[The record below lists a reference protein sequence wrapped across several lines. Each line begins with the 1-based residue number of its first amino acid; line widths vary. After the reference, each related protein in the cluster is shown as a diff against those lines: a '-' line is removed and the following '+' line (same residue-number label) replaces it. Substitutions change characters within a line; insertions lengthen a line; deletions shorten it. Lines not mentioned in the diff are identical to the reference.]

1 MLIPENIDKF
11 ESEGERLL
19 YLKFKNDKSASNFYV
34 LHSVFTNY
42 HCRNITG
49 ELDFLVLAPGH
60 GIFAIEVKHGDVS
73 REGGTWLY
81 ENRYGEVTAKK
92 TSPFSQVSGT
102 MNSIRAFLL
111 NKLADKKENDRFSK
125 ILFGTGVAFT
135 SMNKFVDFGQ
145 EAHSWQILTRQSMK
159 LPVYNY
165 ICALSKGLHNQ
176 HKRKYW
182 YDVNLSIPTDEDCR
196 KIIQILR
203 GDFDINYSEINKI
216 IDSDYL
222 IEEHT
227 KEQFHLLD
235 FLNYN
240 KRCLIQGP
248 AGTGKTIM
256 AIEVARRNILA
267 GEKVA
272 LLCFNRQLGLKLKK
286 SLECLLENKMERCYA
301 GIFHMFLLDNTKLTV
316 PESEDDK
323 TYFYK
328 ETLPFEF
335 LLEKEYIPEEEKY
348 DLLILDE
355 AQDLVSPSYIEV
367 FNTILKGGLKN
378 GSWVFF
384 GDFSN
389 QAIYLN
395 NPFETIN
402 LLNELSTFT
411 KYPPLKINCR
421 NTKKIANHNTLL
433 TGADKPD
440 FTGKSIE
447 GNSIVEV
454 FPGKNKQIECIE
466 GVLKGLL
473 KESIPMEKVI
483 LLSPRRIENTFLK
496 DSPFVSELLSKALT
510 YSTIHSFKGLES
522 TVIVIFGFEEITSE
536 DSQRLLYIGISR
548 ARQRLYLILSKEL
561 KKDYQKIVAKNSIKL
576 NENGN

>member
-1 MLIPENIDKF
+1 
-11 ESEGERLL
+11 
-19 YLKFKNDKSASNFYV
+19 
-34 LHSVFTNY
+34 
-42 HCRNITG
+42 
-49 ELDFLVLAPGH
+49 
-60 GIFAIEVKHGDVS
+60 VS
-73 REGGTWLY
+73 FP
-81 ENRYGEVTAKK
+81 N
-92 TSPFSQVSGT
+92 
-102 MNSIRAFLL
+102 
-111 NKLADKKENDRFSK
+111 
-125 ILFGTGVAFT
+125 
-135 SMNKFVDFGQ
+135 
-145 EAHSWQILTRQSMK
+145 
-159 LPVYNY
+159 
-165 ICALSKGLHNQ
+165 
-176 HKRKYW
+176 
-182 YDVNLSIPTDEDCR
+182 
-196 KIIQILR
+196 
-203 GDFDINYSEINKI
+203 
-216 IDSDYL
+216 
-222 IEEHT
+222 
-227 KEQFHLLD
+227 
-235 FLNYN
+235 
-240 KRCLIQGP
+240 
-248 AGTGKTIM
+248 
-256 AIEVARRNILA
+256 
-267 GEKVA
+267 
-272 LLCFNRQLGLKLKK
+272 
-286 SLECLLENKMERCYA
+286 
-301 GIFHMFLLDNTKLTV
+301 
-316 PESEDDK
+316 
-323 TYFYK
+323 
-328 ETLPFEF
+328 
-335 LLEKEYIPEEEKY
+335 
-348 DLLILDE
+348 
-355 AQDLVSPSYIEV
+355 YIEV

-411 KYPPLKINCR
+411 KYPPLQINCR
-421 NTKKIANHNTLL
+421 NTQKLANHNTLF

-561 KKDYQKIVAKNSIKL
+561 KKDYQKIIAKNSIKL
-576 NENGN
+576 NENRN